1 MSDLL
6 SPGRVFLT
14 LLILAPAMAFGA
26 GESDTSGVDGPDT
39 IGVASGRSFPL
50 SAESSARTDTSH
62 SDSPAAAPPAP
73 LDAVAAWKRWKEIV
87 RAIEPGDL
95 DGPQDIL
102 EKEEIIQDRVDDLA
116 AEDERLAGTR
126 SQWRGRLQA
135 ALVQLEV
142 LDDLAEIQ
150 LGGDLQLQQRLENVR
165 EDVRRGSEWLKR
177 IDESRGE
184 LATEMKR
191 LRELA
196 RGYLNRAEELRR
208 QEEGPR

>member
-1 MSDLL
+1 
-6 SPGRVFLT
+6 
-14 LLILAPAMAFGA
+14 
-26 GESDTSGVDGPDT
+26 
-39 IGVASGRSFPL
+39 
-50 SAESSARTDTSH
+50 
-62 SDSPAAAPPAP
+62 